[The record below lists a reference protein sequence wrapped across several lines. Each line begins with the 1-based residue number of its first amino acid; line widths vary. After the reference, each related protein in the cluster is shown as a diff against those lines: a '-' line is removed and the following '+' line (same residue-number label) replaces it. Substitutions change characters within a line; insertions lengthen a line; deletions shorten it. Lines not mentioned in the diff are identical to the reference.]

1 LPNDVQSQLKFLRN
15 FESIFTQRI
24 AEMKGG
30 VSRITDD
37 SGEEFVER
45 LKAVTGREDTRISFD
60 KFVTNE

>member
-1 LPNDVQSQLKFLRN
+1 
-15 FESIFTQRI
+15 
-24 AEMKGG
+24 MKGG